1 MSVHA
6 EQQVLGA
13 ILLGGADIVMQ
24 VSEAIEPADFSDA
37 MNGKI
42 FARMQGMA
50 SDGIAVDFSTVI
62 SRCNDGEMVAYIA
75 ELVSNTAS
83 ASNAELFATEVKRLS
98 TTRKLAQAGKN
109 IQAIT
114 ASEAPIGEKLEAAHA
129 MLQEISEQSTRTVET
144 INEYLK
150 ESISYIED
158 RVQNK
163 GIVKGLETGLADLD
177 RRLMG
182 IDDTDLVII
191 AARPSMGK
199 TSLALNIAAHNAV
212 HKGKPVYFCSM
223 EMTPAQLVT
232 RIISSECRVP
242 GKRRKDGT
250 LDDNDLNKLAGGVP
264 KLKNIPLVIDGNV
277 SQDVMSITTAAKR
290 AERTH
295 GKLSCI
301 IIDYLT
307 QIEGKGQNQNDK
319 ISNISRQ
326 LKKMAMSMK
335 TPVICL
341 AQLNRGVEQRADKR
355 PMMSDLRDS
364 GAIEQDADIVMM
376 LYRDDAYNE
385 NSQDKGTCEVL
396 VRKFRNGE
404 TGTDRVASNLHYC
417 RFDNLS
423 SHGQTV

>member
-1 MSVHA
+1 MSLHA

-13 ILLGGADIVMQ
+13 ILLGGADIVLQ
-24 VSEAIEPADFSDA
+24 VSEIIEPIDFSDA

-42 FARMQGMA
+42 FSRMVGMVN
-50 SDGIAVDFSTVI
+50 DGIAVDFSTVI
-62 SRCNDGEMVAYIA
+62 SRCNDGSMIAYVA

-83 ASNAELFATEVKRLS
+83 AKNAELFAAEVKKLS
-98 TTRKLAQAGKN
+98 TERKLLQAGEAIK
-109 IQAIT
+109 AIT
-114 ASEAPIGEKLEAAHA
+114 SSAATISEKLESAH
-129 MLQEISEQSTRTVET
+129 MILNDISEQSTRSVES
-144 INEYLK
+144 INDHLK
-150 ESISYIED
+150 ESIGYIED
-158 RVQNK
+158 RIKNK
-163 GIVKGLETGLADLD
+163 GIVRGLETGFVDLD
-177 RRLMG
+177 NRLMG

-199 TSLALNIAAHNAV
+199 TSLALNIAGFNAI
-212 HKGKPVYFCSM
+212 HKKKPVYFCSM

-232 RIISSECRVP
+232 RLISSECRVP
-242 GKRRKDGT
+242 AKRMKDGT

-264 KLKNIPLVIDGNV
+264 KLKDIPLIIDGNV
-277 SQDVMSITTAAKR
+277 SQDVMSITAAVKK

-326 LKKMAMSMK
+326 LKKLAMSMR

-341 AQLNRGVEQRADKR
+341 AQLNRGVEQRSDKR

-385 NSQDKGTCEVL
+385 NSQDKGTCEIL

-417 RFDNLS
+417 RFDNL
-423 SHGQTV
+423 GRA